1 MAAAATPYLRQI
13 PNKFLGILRKETVIF
28 MKKIISLLLA
38 IVLVVGCSALV
49 VSAAPSPEVDDIV
62 KIIEAKDKDGKTV
75 EIILTKSEKT
85 DDALKP
91 TDNDEASMGQYD
103 VEIKGTPEYP
113 VTVKAKVDGVK
124 TTSEVYILTKKADGT
139 IDKIIATVIG
149 EGQIEF
155 KLDSA
160 CTILSVIADKK
171 TATDVGTSDKT
182 GDMTTPVV
190 MVVLLASVVGMAVSV
205 KKIKA

>member
-1 MAAAATPYLRQI
+1 
-13 PNKFLGILRKETVIF
+13 

-38 IVLVVGCSALV
+38 VVLVVGCSALV

-62 KIIEAKDKDGKTV
+62 TIIEAKDKDGKTV

-91 TDNDEASMGQYD
+91 TEDDEASMGQYD

-113 VTVKAKVDGVK
+113 VTVKAKVEGVK

-139 IDKIIATVIG
+139 VDKIIATVIG

-155 KLDSA
+155 KLDSD

-190 MVVLLASVVGMAVSV
+190 MVILMASVVGMAVSV